1 MFLLLS
7 GASPRTPSS
16 FATVGSA
23 GGVAQRTKKTSFF
36 SLKCWYYNIV
46 YTYSKIYKAIVF
58 ALFCSLVYNKKAC
71 MLICTQ
77 ATNYKDKR
85 LFFRVCF
92 F

>member
-58 ALFCSLVYNKKAC
+58 ALFSSLTKYAPRLKGVPLGMGASCGKNNNNK
-71 MLICTQ
+71 
-77 ATNYKDKR
+77 N
-85 LFFRVCF
+85 
-92 F
+92 

>member
-58 ALFCSLVYNKKAC
+58 ALFCSFDEVRTASCGKKNNNK
-71 MLICTQ
+71 
-77 ATNYKDKR
+77 N
-85 LFFRVCF
+85 
-92 F
+92 